1 MDKRKEKKISKE
13 LSGEAQKAGLRWSER
28 WVKRG
33 TADKTSWKYFNK
45 DVEEDAFNSLLEI
58 LKNNSEDEI
67 MENLNL
73 WKLEGKLPQIRIPFP
88 QGHPQLPVWRLPLAA
103 ALGVFLGL
111 LIFGPLLRLAGI
123 HQQEIV
129 LVTGMGGAFLTT
141 WGINY
146 LVRSPKG
153 RNIMLVVA
161 GVGGVAA
168 AAKKIMGL
176 IPGWGG
182 FWRFISGRKASKAF
196 LIFPLAALLALI
208 SRPKIVY
215 PNVKEVGSIIETSV
229 FAWLEAIFFL
239 GSITSASRKEG
250 GTESRLIIPE
260 PVIKAAYRLH
270 ESPAEELETACR
282 ELIQEVKKLGFEGFS
297 GKPAFTDS
305 SEENSQK
312 RKIKWSPELKEEY
325 EPFGEVEDGDRVRI
339 EEPAIIFQGEVIK
352 KGMVRKIPGK
362 RRG

>member
-1 MDKRKEKKISKE
+1 MDKRKEKKISSE
-13 LSGEAQKAGLRWSER
+13 LNQEAKKTGLRWSER

-33 TADKTSWKYFNK
+33 TADKTSWDYFNK
-45 DVEEDAFNSLLEI
+45 DVEENAFNSLLDI

-67 MENLNL
+67 IENLNL
-73 WKLEGKLPQIRIPFP
+73 WKLEGKLPRIRIPFP
-88 QGHPQLPVWRLPLAA
+88 HGNPQLPVWRLPLASA
-103 ALGVFLGL
+103 IGVFLGL

-196 LIFPLAALLALI
+196 LIFPLAAFLALI

-215 PNVKEVGSIIETSV
+215 PNEKEVGEIIETSV
-229 FAWLEAIFFL
+229 FSWLEAIFFL
-239 GSITSASRKEG
+239 GMITSNSRKD
-250 GTESRLIIPE
+250 SRGETRFLIPE
-260 PVIKAAYRLH
+260 PVIKATYRLH
-270 ESPAEELETACR
+270 QSPADELETACQ
-282 ELIQEVKKLGFEGFS
+282 ELIQEAKKLGFEGLS
-297 GKPAFTDS
+297 SKPVFLQNEEERTD
-305 SEENSQK
+305 K
-312 RKIKWSPELKEEY
+312 KVIKWSPGFEEHY
-325 EPFGEVEDGDRVRI
+325 DSFGEVEEGDRVRI
-339 EEPAIIFQGEVIK
+339 EEPAIIFKGEVIK
-352 KGMVRKIPGK
+352 KGMVRKIPGRK
-362 RRG
+362 GG